1 MHKSSVAHIR
11 EQIALEAQAARL
23 ALNGY
28 SATAQHSII
37 DSKYK
42 QIGMHLEEL
51 KRELGEQQALALV
64 VDILHQDE

>member
-1 MHKSSVAHIR
+1 MHKSSIAHVR
-11 EQIALEAQAARL
+11 EQIMLEAQAAKQ

-28 SATAQHSII
+28 SATAQYSII

-64 VDILHQDE
+64 VDILNME

>member
-1 MHKSSVAHIR
+1 MHKSSVASIR
-11 EQIALEAQAARL
+11 EQIALEAQAARF
-23 ALNGY
+23 ALSGY
-28 SATAQHSII
+28 NATAQHSII

-64 VDILHQDE
+64 VDILNQEE